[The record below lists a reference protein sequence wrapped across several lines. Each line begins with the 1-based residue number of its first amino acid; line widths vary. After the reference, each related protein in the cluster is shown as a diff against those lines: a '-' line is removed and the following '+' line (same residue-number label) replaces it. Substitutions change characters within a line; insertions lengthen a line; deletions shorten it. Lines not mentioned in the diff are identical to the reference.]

1 MIKVGFIGMG
11 NFGFALASHLSRC
24 QNPEVELWVYDRK
37 QPVREQ
43 LQATHTH
50 PFLYPTISL
59 AKNTQVA
66 SSMSELAQNCQV
78 IVIAVV
84 STALGEVLDNIK
96 ADLLANCI
104 LLSTMKALS
113 ADNGQPL
120 TTLISEKLADHPHT
134 VAAFAGGTTAAALT
148 KEEYLGATIACEN
161 HQAGQHLATIFAS
174 PYLRIQLTNDVLGTE
189 YAGSFKNLI
198 AVLVG
203 LLKGLGFDYGTQTH
217 GLSLIAGECQNLA
230 VSLGASAN
238 TFSFASQCWGNDMV
252 MSATGNTRNHQ
263 LGLLL
268 GEGNR
273 FSQAKEQMQQ
283 SGKTAESVNT
293 LAILPKIA
301 DLSAYPLLDFLA
313 KLSNEQ
319 VSAHQVIK
327 IIEQTNQL

>member
-24 QNPEVELWVYDRK
+24 QKSEVELWVYDRK

-50 PFLYPTISL
+50 PFLYPTVTL
-59 AKNTQVA
+59 ADNTQVA
-66 SSMSELAQNCQV
+66 SSMNELASNCEI
-78 IVIAVV
+78 IVLAVV
-84 STALGEVLDNIK
+84 STALGEVLENIK
-96 ADLLANCI
+96 ADLKPNCV

-120 TTLISEKLADHPHT
+120 SSLISEKLGNYPHT
-134 VAAFAGGTTAAALT
+134 VAAFAGGTTAVSLT

-161 HQAGQHLATIFAS
+161 SQVGEKLAQIFAS

-198 AVLVG
+198 SVLVG

-217 GLSLIAGECQNLA
+217 GLSLIASECQQLA
-230 VSLGASAN
+230 VSLGAQAD

-252 MSATGNTRNHQ
+252 MSATGETRNHQ

-283 SGKTAESVNT
+283 NGKTAESTNT

-301 DLSAYPLLDFLA
+301 DLTAYPLLDFLT
-313 KLSNEQ
+313 KLSQEQ

-327 IIEQTNQL
+327 IIETHQ